1 MRAKARTGTET
12 ETVMPN
18 PIRADLETAAKD
30 MRRTIS
36 EILNADI
43 PADLDQA
50 AGKLRLQAAYF
61 HGWVSAQMLGQAD
74 APRWSEYQEA
84 IEEGT

>member
-1 MRAKARTGTET
+1 MRAKARTET
-12 ETVMPN
+12 ETTMPN

-30 MRRTIS
+30 MRRTIG

-43 PADLDQA
+43 PADLDRA

-61 HGWVSAQMLGQAD
+61 HGWVAAHMLGGGD
-74 APRWSEYQEA
+74 VPRWSEYQEA

>member
-1 MRAKARTGTET
+1 MRARA
-12 ETVMPN
+12 ETVMAN
-18 PIRADLETAAKD
+18 PIRADLEKAAKD
-30 MRRTIS
+30 MRITIG
-36 EILNADI
+36 EIVAAEI
-43 PADLDQA
+43 PADLEQA
-50 AGKLRLQAAYF
+50 ASKLRLQSAYF